1 MSSNI
6 LSLFDH
12 EKNVVTFA
20 AGDTIFKEGDP
31 GDKMY
36 VIQEGVVDILLHGR
50 LLESAQRGTLFGEMA
65 LIDNEP
71 RSGDAIAKTDVR
83 LIPLDQKR
91 FMFMVQETP
100 FFAIRVMHIMAQRL
114 RAQHRQ
120 MDQ

>member
-12 EKNVVTFA
+12 EKNVVTFK
-20 AGDTIFKEGDP
+20 AGETIFKEGEP

-36 VIQEGVVDILLHGR
+36 VIRDGIVDIMLHDR
-50 LLESAQRGTLFGEMA
+50 LLESAQPGTIIGEMA
-65 LIDNEP
+65 LIDNAP
-71 RSGDAIAKTDVR
+71 RSGDAIAKTDVN
-83 LIPLDQKR
+83 LIAVDQKR

-100 FFAIRVMHIMAQRL
+100 YFAIRVMHIMADRL

-120 MDQ
+120 LKG

>member
-1 MSSNI
+1 MSSSNI
-6 LSLFDH
+6 LNLFDH
-12 EKNVVTFA
+12 DKNVVTFA
-20 AGDTIFKEGDP
+20 AGETIFKEGDP

-36 VIQEGVVDILLHGR
+36 VIQEGVVDIMLHGR
-50 LLESAQRGTLFGEMA
+50 VLESAQRGTIFGEMA

-83 LIPLDQKR
+83 LVTVDQKR

-100 FFAIRVMHIMAQRL
+100 YFAIRVMHIMAERL

-120 MDQ
+120 